1 MGTSSENGLFT
12 VVSGL
17 EASDILAFF
26 ALLISILAIVLECWR
41 WARERKTSLE
51 LEYYKF
57 IFDKFLVEEKKK
69 KREYVFYSP
78 QGGLDKSYKEFCKCL
93 SDLKKKALFFKY
105 HRSGFY
111 RDLCGLLE
119 EMDEILVIEGG
130 KKQVGTEEQSR
141 FLFELDSKIM
151 NLYETIF
158 RNSLM

>member
-17 EASDILAFF
+17 EASDILALF

-57 IFDKFLVEEKKK
+57 IFDKFLVEEIPI

-78 QGGLDKSYKEFCKCL
+78 QGGLDKSYKEFCK
-93 SDLKKKALFFKY
+93 
-105 HRSGFY
+105 
-111 RDLCGLLE
+111 
-119 EMDEILVIEGG
+119 
-130 KKQVGTEEQSR
+130 
-141 FLFELDSKIM
+141 
-151 NLYETIF
+151 
-158 RNSLM
+158 